1 MADSVYSLD
10 SYCFGFRLLD
20 LRERNEQLF
29 LYEYLGHNYVL
40 RPLYLSEIESI
51 TKIGPVVRDY
61 VIDEW
66 ILERTLLATTASKE
80 YLTESGPAGVVAILA
95 TSVIKVSSP
104 GDIIKMSA
112 SLEQERQK
120 LEADNG
126 IVQTT
131 MLAGTGNILGK
142 GYKQITAREQSKYL
156 AIAETIL
163 GKKLEVQSTKQVTD
177 KKGRKR
183 QISPETAAMLSAQAA
198 DKPDIESDNKMFRA
212 L

>member
-1 MADSVYSLD
+1 VADTAYSITSD
-10 SYCFGFRLLD
+10 RFGFWLLD

-40 RPLYLSEIESI
+40 RPLHLSEIESI

-61 VIDEW
+61 IIDEW
-66 ILERTLLATTASKE
+66 ILERTLLATTASRE
-80 YLTESGPAGVVAILA
+80 YLDESGPAGVIAVLA
-95 TSVIKVSSP
+95 TSIIEVSSP

-177 KKGRKR
+177 KKGRKK
-183 QISPETAAMLSAQAA
+183 QVSPETAAMLSPEAA
-198 DKPDIESDNKMFRA
+198 DKPDIDSDNKMFRA

>member
-1 MADSVYSLD
+1 VADSVYSLD